1 LSETVSSTHVASDVP
16 TRQNRKLLIDLG
28 QFFEVLEY
36 ASSSEVP
43 DSARRLFGP
52 SLHSNFSQSRTEMAQ
67 TSVLPEPTR
76 VERQE
81 FGNLMPVETTT
92 EDSNMPINLEDIP
105 DAAIMGPLV
114 YSDDELAVL
123 AESFFHQ
130 RQEVD
135 GNWWNMDN
143 LSGG

>member
-1 LSETVSSTHVASDVP
+1 
-16 TRQNRKLLIDLG
+16 
-28 QFFEVLEY
+28 
-36 ASSSEVP
+36 
-43 DSARRLFGP
+43 
-52 SLHSNFSQSRTEMAQ
+52 MAQ

-81 FGNLMPVETTT
+81 FGNLTPVTTMA
-92 EDSNMPINLEDIP
+92 EGSSVPLDLEDIP
-105 DAAIMGPLV
+105 DASMVAPLV

-135 GNWWNMDN
+135 GNWWNMES

>member
-1 LSETVSSTHVASDVP
+1 
-16 TRQNRKLLIDLG
+16 
-28 QFFEVLEY
+28 
-36 ASSSEVP
+36 
-43 DSARRLFGP
+43 
-52 SLHSNFSQSRTEMAQ
+52 MAQ

-81 FGNLMPVETTT
+81 FGNLTPVATMAEG
-92 EDSNMPINLEDIP
+92 SNVQMSLEDMS
-105 DAAIMGPLV
+105 DAAVMGPLV

-135 GNWWNMDN
+135 GNWWNMDS

>member
-1 LSETVSSTHVASDVP
+1 
-16 TRQNRKLLIDLG
+16 
-28 QFFEVLEY
+28 
-36 ASSSEVP
+36 
-43 DSARRLFGP
+43 
-52 SLHSNFSQSRTEMAQ
+52 MAQ

-81 FGNLMPVETTT
+81 FGNLTPVASMAEGQ
-92 EDSNMPINLEDIP
+92 NLQLEIADLP
-105 DAAIMGPLV
+105 DAVMMGSLV

-143 LSGG
+143 ISGG

>member
-1 LSETVSSTHVASDVP
+1 
-16 TRQNRKLLIDLG
+16 
-28 QFFEVLEY
+28 
-36 ASSSEVP
+36 
-43 DSARRLFGP
+43 
-52 SLHSNFSQSRTEMAQ
+52 MAQ

-81 FGNLMPVETTT
+81 FGNLTPVATMAEG
-92 EDSNMPINLEDIP
+92 SNVQMSLEDMS
-105 DAAIMGPLV
+105 DVAVMGPLV

-123 AESFFHQ
+123 AESFFQ

-135 GNWWNMDN
+135 GNWWNMDS

>member
-1 LSETVSSTHVASDVP
+1 
-16 TRQNRKLLIDLG
+16 
-28 QFFEVLEY
+28 
-36 ASSSEVP
+36 
-43 DSARRLFGP
+43 
-52 SLHSNFSQSRTEMAQ
+52 MAQ

-81 FGNLMPVETTT
+81 FGNLTPVMTMGESSDTPL
-92 EDSNMPINLEDIP
+92 DPGNLPEG
-105 DAAIMGPLV
+105 AMMAPLV

-135 GNWWNMDN
+135 GNWWNMEG

>member
-1 LSETVSSTHVASDVP
+1 
-16 TRQNRKLLIDLG
+16 
-28 QFFEVLEY
+28 
-36 ASSSEVP
+36 
-43 DSARRLFGP
+43 
-52 SLHSNFSQSRTEMAQ
+52 MAQ

-81 FGNLMPVETTT
+81 FGNLTPVATMAEG
-92 EDSNMPINLEDIP
+92 SNVQMSLEDMS
-105 DAAIMGPLV
+105 DAAVMGPLV

-135 GNWWNMDN
+135 GNWWNMDS
-143 LSGG
+143 LYGG

>member
-1 LSETVSSTHVASDVP
+1 
-16 TRQNRKLLIDLG
+16 
-28 QFFEVLEY
+28 
-36 ASSSEVP
+36 
-43 DSARRLFGP
+43 
-52 SLHSNFSQSRTEMAQ
+52 MAQ

-76 VERQE
+76 VERQV
-81 FGNLMPVETTT
+81 FGNLAPVAVMAEGP
-92 EDSNMPINLEDIP
+92 DLPMNLEDMS
-105 DAAIMGPLV
+105 DAAMMGPLI

-135 GNWWNMDN
+135 GYWWNMDN

>member
-1 LSETVSSTHVASDVP
+1 
-16 TRQNRKLLIDLG
+16 
-28 QFFEVLEY
+28 
-36 ASSSEVP
+36 
-43 DSARRLFGP
+43 
-52 SLHSNFSQSRTEMAQ
+52 MAQ

-76 VERQE
+76 VEGQE
-81 FGNLMPVETTT
+81 FGNLTPVATMT
-92 EDSNMPINLEDIP
+92 EGSNVHMSLEDMS

-135 GNWWNMDN
+135 GNWWNMDS

>member
-1 LSETVSSTHVASDVP
+1 
-16 TRQNRKLLIDLG
+16 
-28 QFFEVLEY
+28 
-36 ASSSEVP
+36 
-43 DSARRLFGP
+43 
-52 SLHSNFSQSRTEMAQ
+52 MAQ

-81 FGNLMPVETTT
+81 FGNLTPVATMAEG
-92 EDSNMPINLEDIP
+92 SNVQMSLEDMS
-105 DAAIMGPLV
+105 DAAVMGQLV

-135 GNWWNMDN
+135 GNWWNMDS

>member
-1 LSETVSSTHVASDVP
+1 
-16 TRQNRKLLIDLG
+16 
-28 QFFEVLEY
+28 
-36 ASSSEVP
+36 
-43 DSARRLFGP
+43 
-52 SLHSNFSQSRTEMAQ
+52 MAQ

-81 FGNLMPVETTT
+81 FGNLTPITNMAEG
-92 EDSNMPINLEDIP
+92 SNMPMTLEDMP
-105 DAAIMGPLV
+105 DAGFMGPLV

>member
-1 LSETVSSTHVASDVP
+1 
-16 TRQNRKLLIDLG
+16 
-28 QFFEVLEY
+28 
-36 ASSSEVP
+36 
-43 DSARRLFGP
+43 
-52 SLHSNFSQSRTEMAQ
+52 MAQ

-81 FGNLMPVETTT
+81 FGNLTPVATMAEG
-92 EDSNMPINLEDIP
+92 SNMSMNLEDMP

>member
-1 LSETVSSTHVASDVP
+1 
-16 TRQNRKLLIDLG
+16 
-28 QFFEVLEY
+28 
-36 ASSSEVP
+36 
-43 DSARRLFGP
+43 
-52 SLHSNFSQSRTEMAQ
+52 MAQ

-81 FGNLMPVETTT
+81 FGNLT
-92 EDSNMPINLEDIP
+92 PIASMLEGGGSDLQIEMGDMGA

-135 GNWWNMDN
+135 GNWWNMDT